1 MPWFTSFIN
10 ALGGIVTKRTSIF
23 TPLLTLNT
31 IVISF
36 SCIIYWKS
44 NTLWIFI
51 PALIL
56 LAYSIYRHERY
67 AKEMPHMLSTET
79 IQRLGM
85 NLRMGN
91 NRTQRTEES
100 IDAMQ
105 PVTNPEI
112 VQGEVVMADRE
123 DNNHGT

>member
-1 MPWFTSFIN
+1 
-10 ALGGIVTKRTSIF
+10 
-23 TPLLTLNT
+23 
-31 IVISF
+31 
-36 SCIIYWKS
+36 
-44 NTLWIFI
+44 
-51 PALIL
+51 
-56 LAYSIYRHERY
+56 
-67 AKEMPHMLSTET
+67 MPHMLSTET